1 MTATAP
7 PRVAARPPLVL
18 TALLVAVAS
27 FQMNATMLSPAI
39 DNMATSLNTDVG
51 TIGLTATVFLFVA
64 GLAGV
69 VLPRYSDIIGR
80 RRALF
85 GSIAVM
91 AAGSLIATIAPNV
104 EVLMAGRALQGACGA
119 TISLGILTLRDIL
132 PTKQFGRYLGILTAV
147 NSGVAGVDT
156 LLGGVITDTI
166 GFRGIFGF
174 TFALEVIAVVMIGA
188 WVPDS
193 ERTGTRMD
201 WKGAAVICLAL
212 LGLNAW
218 LSLGPTVGWFAPWP
232 LACLAAGLALL
243 VVFWLVE
250 RGQSDPLLPLP
261 ALRSRGV
268 WGLLVTTFC
277 TMASIFAVLT
287 FVYPT
292 LAQNAAAGFGYD
304 GTTTALMFLMPY
316 ALAGWILAPLAG
328 TLAPKIGYRKMLRIG
343 LVGNLALIA
352 ATVFAV
358 KSPWLLFAL
367 VALMGVSYAACA
379 ATALNGM
386 GVIYA
391 PKESPGILPG
401 LNATMFNLG
410 ASVGIGVLSG
420 LAAQGTP
427 EGATNPA
434 GFTTALVVATAISAA
449 ALLAS
454 FVLPGKQ
461 SSTEKV

>member
-1 MTATAP
+1 MTLTAP
-7 PRVAARPPLVL
+7 RVRPPLVL

-39 DNMATSLNTDVG
+39 DDMAKSLSTDVG
-51 TIGLTATVFLFVA
+51 TIGLSATVFLFVA

-80 RRALF
+80 RRVLF

-91 AAGSLIATIAPNV
+91 ATGSLIATLAPNV
-104 EVLMAGRALQGACGA
+104 EVLMVGRALQGACGA

-132 PTKQFGRYLGILTAV
+132 PTEQFGRYLGILTAV

-156 LLGGVITDTI
+156 LLGGLITDTI
-166 GFRGIFGF
+166 GFRGIFGL
-174 TFALEVIAVVMIGA
+174 TFVLEVIAVVMIGA

-193 ERTGTRMD
+193 ARTGARMD
-201 WKGAAVICLAL
+201 WRGAAVICLAL
-212 LGLNAW
+212 LGINAW
-218 LSLGPTVGWFAPWP
+218 LTLGPTMGWFTGWP
-232 LACLAAGLALL
+232 LACLVVGAALL
-243 VVFWLVE
+243 PAFWLVE
-250 RGQSDPLLPLP
+250 RNQPDPLLPLR

-268 WGLLVTTFC
+268 WGLLLTTFC

-292 LAQNAAAGFGYD
+292 LAQHATAGFAYD

-328 TLAPKIGYRKMLRIG
+328 SWAPRIGYRNMLRIG
-343 LVGNLALIA
+343 LVGNLLLIA
-352 ATVFAV
+352 ATTFAV
-358 KSPWLLFAL
+358 SSPWLLFAL

-410 ASVGIGVLSG
+410 ASVGIGILSG
-420 LAAQGTP
+420 LVAKGTP
-427 EGATNPA
+427 DGASDPA
-434 GFTTALVVATAISAA
+434 GFTTALVVATVISAA
-449 ALLAS
+449 ALVAS
-454 FVLPGKQ
+454 FVLPGKAG
-461 SSTEKV
+461 SAEKV